1 MRVGLATARA
11 LGFVT
16 RRARRGRGQPCT
28 APAQPH
34 RAPNSSGASR
44 AGPRTTSSSAAPQQA
59 RIFEDFVMSRSH
71 LGAAAVLATQI
82 RLVCS
87 AGGSD
92 FSLEVEGDGDDD
104 DGT

>member
-1 MRVGLATARA
+1 MEADH
-11 LGFVT
+11 
-16 RRARRGRGQPCT
+16 PYYDMM
-28 APAQPH
+28 
-34 RAPNSSGASR
+34 SR
-44 AGPRTTSSSAAPQQA
+44 LISCLSLLFYRQ
-59 RIFEDFVMSRSH
+59 SRSH